1 MRLVEKTIVDLI
13 SEGRDQD
20 YIGIIRSYTGHLQSL
35 MKLGNPMGMEI
46 FILHLEELIPMI
58 SSELRDEIDWL
69 NRVVAALILYKDD
82 ICQTNHLLGITN
94 DNQYNTEA
102 FRELIVEK
110 FMFGDVDVKSH
121 DYMTITIRQIEEL
134 IEMGVRRYYRF

>member
-1 MRLVEKTIVDLI
+1 
-13 SEGRDQD
+13 
-20 YIGIIRSYTGHLQSL
+20 

-69 NRVVAALILYKDD
+69 NRVMAALILYKDD
-82 ICQTNHLLGITN
+82 ICQTNRLLGITN